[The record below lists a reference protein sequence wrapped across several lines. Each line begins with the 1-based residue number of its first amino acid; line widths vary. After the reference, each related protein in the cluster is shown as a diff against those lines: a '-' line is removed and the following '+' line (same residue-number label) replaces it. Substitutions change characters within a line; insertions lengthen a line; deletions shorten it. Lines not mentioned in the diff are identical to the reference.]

1 MLLKLSQRTGRTLVI
16 ALRNPYDA
24 FLEGVKNCI
33 ISYGYEAVSQR
44 SLKKILDGTIKAQ
57 GKLPIKIPQ
66 EV

>member
-1 MLLKLSQRTGRTLVI
+1 M
-16 ALRNPYDA
+16 RNPYDS
-24 FLEGVKNCI
+24 FVEGVKNCI

-44 SLKKILDGTIKAQ
+44 SLKQILDGTIKAQ